1 MKTAYEIY
9 RKSLALIG
17 EAESEENLIFRE
29 RAVEMINL
37 MLAEIHETDL
47 ALKGEEL
54 SIGATVPQIRDLS
67 DRLNVSEVILFSLMP
82 LGLAGYLLNEEEP
95 ERSKFFLQLYQ
106 TEREVLRN
114 RCRRGRRH
122 KIRRSI

>member
-9 RKSLALIG
+9 RRALALIG
-17 EAESEENLIFRE
+17 ETESEENEIFRA

-37 MLAEIHETDL
+37 MLAELYETDL
-47 ALKGEEL
+47 ALKGEEVP
-54 SIGATVPQIRDLS
+54 IDGTVPQIRDLS
-67 DRLNVSEVILFSLMP
+67 DRLNVSEMILFSLMP

-95 ERSKFFLQLYQ
+95 DRSNFFLKLYQ
-106 TEREVLRN
+106 TEREVVRG

-122 KIRRSI
+122 KIRRGV

>member
-29 RAVEMINL
+29 RAVEVINL
-37 MLAEIHETDL
+37 MLAEIYETDL
-47 ALKGEEL
+47 ALKGEDL
-54 SIGATVPQIRDLS
+54 PLDGTVPQIRDLS
-67 DRLNVSEVILFSLMP
+67 DRLNISEVILFSLMP

-95 ERSKFFLQLYQ
+95 NRSQFFLQLYQ
-106 TEREVLRN
+106 TEKEVLRT

-122 KIRRSI
+122 KIQRSI

>member
-9 RKSLALIG
+9 RKSLALLG

-37 MLAEIHETDL
+37 MLAEVYETDL
-47 ALKGEEL
+47 AIKGEEFPVD
-54 SIGATVPQIRDLS
+54 GTVPQIRSLDDKLM
-67 DRLNVSEVILFSLMP
+67 LSEVILFSLMP
-82 LGLAGYLLNEEEP
+82 LGLAGYLLNEEESD
-95 ERSKFFLQLYQ
+95 RSSFFLQLYQ
-106 TEREVLRN
+106 KEREVLRN

-122 KIRRSI
+122 KIRRGV